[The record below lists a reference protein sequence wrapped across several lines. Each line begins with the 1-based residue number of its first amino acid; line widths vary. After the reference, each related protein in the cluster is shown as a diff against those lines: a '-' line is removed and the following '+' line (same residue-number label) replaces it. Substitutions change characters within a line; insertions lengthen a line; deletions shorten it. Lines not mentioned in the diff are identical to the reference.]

1 MVVFGLVTLHGI
13 PTSRATTTTRPRV
26 HYDPKAMRINRG
38 SLNKASPKRKAK
50 RDPDE
55 SGDDEDDE
63 DFEIKVSSRV
73 SCSDDHY
80 EVLIVCSVRT
90 ISPRSR
96 NPNRTT
102 NQK

>member
-1 MVVFGLVTLHGI
+1 MRPLQLVFQYV
-13 PTSRATTTTRPRV
+13 
-26 HYDPKAMRINRG
+26 YDLKAMRINRG

-55 SGDDEDDE
+55 SGGDEDDE
-63 DFEIKVSSRV
+63 DFEIKVSSRI
-73 SCSDDHY
+73 SCSYNDHD
-80 EVLIVCSVRT
+80 VLIICSVRT

>member
-1 MVVFGLVTLHGI
+1 MRPLQLVLQYT
-13 PTSRATTTTRPRV
+13 
-26 HYDPKAMRINRG
+26 YDPKAMRINRG
-38 SLNKASPKRKAK
+38 SLNKASPKGKAK

-73 SCSDDHY
+73 SCSDHHY
-80 EVLIVCSVRT
+80 EVLRVCSVRT